1 MQDFFTLEEG
11 HDPAWVTKVLD
22 RASRGRV
29 TDLHYEATMQCHIN
43 HSCDVLG
50 RYLGKSEA
58 RTMTLTRVQYLVVS
72 YKTLLLTH
80 SMKNR

>member
-1 MQDFFTLEEG
+1 M
-11 HDPAWVTKVLD
+11 
-22 RASRGRV
+22 
-29 TDLHYEATMQCHIN
+29 DLYYEARLQCHIN

-50 RYLGKSEA
+50 RYLGMSEA
-58 RTMTLTRVQYLVVS
+58 RTMTLTREQYLVVS